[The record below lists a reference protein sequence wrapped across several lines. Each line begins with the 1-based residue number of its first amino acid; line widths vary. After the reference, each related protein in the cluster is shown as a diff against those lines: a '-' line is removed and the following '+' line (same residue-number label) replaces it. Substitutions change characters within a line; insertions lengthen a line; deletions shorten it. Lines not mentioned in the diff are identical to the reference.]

1 MIPIWDG
8 INYYPQCIKRW
19 PDRFIGVAELDY
31 DLTLDDK
38 QLEAEVRKLTKAV
51 EELGHKGLFLN
62 HARTCPFCGRPT
74 VLMVVLTSV
83 GNQQKWDTFVKE
95 RSGGNGSVVGL
106 PEQVVVAFAAG

>member
-1 MIPIWDG
+1 MSM
-8 INYYPQCIKRW
+8 YLVFC
-19 PDRFIGVAELDY
+19 
-31 DLTLDDK
+31 TL
-38 QLEAEVRKLTKAV
+38 
-51 EELGHKGLFLN
+51 
-62 HARTCPFCGRPT
+62 